1 MDPYAVLGVEPG
13 ATRRDVTAAYRRLA
27 KEWHPDRRQ
36 GDGAERRMAEI
47 NGAYDLLRAE
57 AWLAHRR
64 PHASPQSPPPPRF
77 THGAW
82 LAPAIRRALGRELL
96 GVLEPEED
104 VWLVTP
110 VTTWASP
117 QALLAA
123 SDRRLL
129 WLLDDVVTG
138 RVQTL
143 RYAAVTHVE
152 HRLHRPRRRVAT
164 LRVRA
169 ATGRRHD
176 FGDLRPVTAS
186 AVARRIVAAR
196 TTPARTQI
204 A

>member
-13 ATRRDVTAAYRRLA
+13 AAPRDVTAAYRQLA
-27 KEWHPDRRQ
+27 KEWHPDRRR
-36 GDGAERRMAEI
+36 GADAERRMAEI

-57 AWLAHRR
+57 AWLARHP
-64 PHASPQSPPPPRF
+64 PHAAPPSATAARF
-77 THGAW
+77 TRGAW

-96 GVLEPEED
+96 GILEPGED

-110 VTTWASP
+110 VTTWASL

-152 HRLHRPRRRVAT
+152 QRLHRPRRRVAT

-176 FGDLRPVTAS
+176 FGDLPPVTAA
-186 AVARRIVAAR
+186 AVARRRVAAR
-196 TTPARTQI
+196 TPPARIQL